1 MSKESTSIPAS
12 SLISFIWKFIRLQ
25 PWSFFFI
32 FLLSL
37 TWSVDSTVWPYL
49 LRLIIDTLTHYETD
63 RTEVW
68 NALKWLL
75 IAGICLWVF
84 VEFCFRCRDFL
95 RARAFPIFEA
105 NIRMAMFDHIQ
116 HHSPKYFNEHFAGS
130 LANKISDM
138 TTQVTSML
146 LNLMVFIPAA
156 ASSILIIIFFSK
168 VNPLFAM
175 ILAVWIMIHFAIC
188 FVFTSKCV
196 EYSNAHGEA
205 RSTLA
210 GKIVD
215 SFTNNFTVNL
225 FSRFQFEN
233 LRIAPYQKIE
243 QEKNH
248 QAQYY
253 VVLMFLFL
261 TLLFLVRIIT
271 LNGFMILYWTQNKI
285 TTGEVI
291 QVFNTTFN
299 VVMILWVAGD
309 LMPQF
314 FKSVGI
320 ASQALSLMHD
330 PQDVIDP
337 PQTPPLVVKQG
348 EIVFENVSFSYGEK
362 KLFSNKDVH
371 IKGGEKVGL
380 VGYSG
385 GGKSTFVNLILR
397 FYPIE
402 KGRIL
407 IDGQDIAHITLD
419 SLHQQVAL
427 IPQDPLL
434 FHRTL
439 EENIQYG
446 NIQASREE
454 IIQAAKLAHCDEF
467 IKKCPNGYASLVGE
481 RGTKLSGG
489 ERQRIAIAR
498 AMLAAS
504 PILILDEATSSLD
517 SITEKFIQESLERL
531 MQNRTTIVIA
541 HRLSTLA
548 KMDRILVF
556 DQGKVVEEGSHNEL
570 MAKGGHYARMWQM
583 QAGGFLPDRPTD
595 LA

>member
-1 MSKESTSIPAS
+1 MKTAS
-12 SLISFIWKFIRLQ
+12 LPIKSLVSFIWKLVLMQ
-25 PWSFFFI
+25 PISFFFI
-32 FLLSL
+32 YLLSL

-49 LRLIIDTLTHYETD
+49 LRLIIDTLTQFDMD
-63 RTEVW
+63 RAGAW
-68 NALKWLL
+68 MALKWLMV
-75 IAGICLWVF
+75 AAICLWFF
-84 VEFCFRCRDFL
+84 VEFCFRFRDFL
-95 RARAFPIFEA
+95 RAHTFPKLEA

-130 LANKISDM
+130 LSNKIGDM
-138 TTQVTSML
+138 TTHVTSIL
-146 LNLMVFIPAA
+146 QSLIIFVSAI
-156 ASSILIIIFFSK
+156 ASSILILFFFSQ
-168 VNPLFAM
+168 VNPLFAI
-175 ILAVWIMIHFAIC
+175 ILAIWIAIHFSIC
-188 FVFTSKCV
+188 FFFTAKCV
-196 EYSNAHGEA
+196 KYSNAHGEA

-215 SFTNNFTVNL
+215 SFTNNFAVNL
-225 FSRFQFEN
+225 FSRFQFEKQ
-233 LRIAPYQKIE
+233 RIAGYQKIE
-243 QEKNH
+243 QETNYK
-248 QAQYY
+248 AQYY
-253 VVLMFLFL
+253 VALMLASL
-261 TLLFLVRIIT
+261 SLLFLVGIIS
-271 LNGFMILYWTQNKI
+271 LNGFLILYWTQNKI

-299 VVMILWVAGD
+299 VVMILWIAGD

-314 FKSVGI
+314 FQSVGI
-320 ASQALSLMHD
+320 ASQALSVMHD

-337 PQTPPLVVKQG
+337 PQTPQLNITKG
-348 EIVFENVSFSYGEK
+348 DIIFENVSFHYGEK
-362 KLFSNKDVH
+362 KLFDNKDVH
-371 IKGGEKVGL
+371 IRGGEKVGL

-385 GGKSTFVNLILR
+385 AGKSTFVNLILR

-407 IDGQDIAHITLD
+407 IDGQDIACVTLD
-419 SLHQQVAL
+419 SLRKQIAL

-446 NIQASREE
+446 NIEASKED

-467 IKKCPNGYASLVGE
+467 IKKCPNGYDTLVGE

-498 AMLAAS
+498 AILAAS

-517 SITEKFIQESLERL
+517 SVTEKFIQESLENL

-556 DQGKVVEEGSHNEL
+556 NQGKVVEQGSHNAL
-570 MAKGGHYARMWQM
+570 IAKGGFYAHMWQM
-583 QAGGFLPDRPTD
+583 QVGGFLPEAPTPS
-595 LA
+595 